1 MRDPKRILQKILGKT
16 ADLQAYENSE
26 EPLDL
31 LVETLREVQRCR
43 KHRHWLKDY
52 TGIEAALPPHSF
64 QKLLQ
69 IPEINFSET
78 ADRNLDVHQ
87 TSLLETRNPD
97 DPVSVAN
104 LNTFLRELFKDLS
117 NLNELKTKE
126 HAQLRLVETMS
137 GDLVERVSFYI
148 QKLQQLD
155 LRGVGYLL
163 TGFNAKKIENQFQKL
178 FPNANGVHPLRKHIS
193 KVQLELGF
201 YHLCLE
207 LNIKWAVTGMDLF
220 SILRKNLLHQVIQ
233 NTGELGNSIWNLVYN
248 GMKLPTC
255 LELVGIKFEDAQTIF
270 DEHQVPL
277 ANA

>member
-1 MRDPKRILQKILGKT
+1 MRDPKRILQKIFGKSV
-16 ADLQAYENSE
+16 DLQPFEKSG

-43 KHRHWLKDY
+43 KFKQWLKDH
-52 TGIEAALPPHSF
+52 TGIEAALPPKSF
-64 QKLLQ
+64 QELLK

-78 ADRNLDVHQ
+78 ADRNLDIHQ
-87 TSLLETRNPD
+87 TSLLETRNPE
-97 DPVSVAN
+97 DPVSIAN
-104 LNTFLRELFKDLS
+104 LNTFLRELFKDLN

-126 HAQLRLVETMS
+126 HSQLRLVETMS
-137 GDLVERVSFYI
+137 GDLVERVTFYI

-163 TGFNAKKIENQFQKL
+163 TGFSAKKIENQFQKL
-178 FPNANGVHPLRKHIS
+178 FPDASGVHPLRKHIS

-220 SILRKNLLHQVIQ
+220 SILRKNILHQVIQ

-248 GMKLPTC
+248 GMKLPIC
-255 LELVGIKFEDAQTIF
+255 LEIVGIKFDDAQTIF
-270 DEHQVPL
+270 DEQQVPL
-277 ANA
+277 TNA